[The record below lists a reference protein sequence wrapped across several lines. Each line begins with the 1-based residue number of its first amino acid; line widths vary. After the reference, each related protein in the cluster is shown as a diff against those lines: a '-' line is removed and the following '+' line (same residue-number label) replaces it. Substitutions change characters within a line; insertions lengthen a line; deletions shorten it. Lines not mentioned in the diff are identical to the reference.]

1 MKTIK
6 NVVFDVGD
14 VLVHFRYR
22 DHMKEMGF
30 SEDAVDCLSE
40 NMVLTEFWHLMDRGD
55 KMEKDAIEH
64 FTSLYPEYRQEIL
77 TFWAHTEGLV
87 SEYPYAQPLLHHLK
101 ELGYGVYVLS
111 NFGERAQKRAVEM
124 GAINFLDLLDGYI
137 FSYMIHEI
145 KPDRAIFDALAE
157 KYGLNLGECVFID
170 DREDNVEAA
179 KSYGMQGIV
188 FTGYEDACEKL
199 RTLGVSF

>member
-1 MKTIK
+1 MNTIR
-6 NVVFDVGD
+6 NIVFDVGD
-14 VLVHFRYR
+14 VLIRFRYR
-22 DHMKEMGF
+22 DHMKDLGF
-30 SEDAVDCLSE
+30 SQEANDFLSE

-111 NFGERAQKRAVEM
+111 NYPLETSERHWATFQ
-124 GAINFLDLLDGYI
+124 FLPEADGYI
-137 FSYMIHEI
+137 ISAREHLAKPEPEI
-145 KPDRAIFDALAE
+145 YRLLESRF
-157 KYGLNLGECVFID
+157 GLNLPECLFID
-170 DREDNVEAA
+170 DRQTNLDGAA
-179 KSYGMQGIV
+179 AVGMQTLL
-188 FTGYEDACEKL
+188 FTGYPELIRDLKQL
-199 RTLGVSF
+199 DPNI